1 MARSVVERWFGAIRP
16 PVWSELQEVT
26 TRARAPYPIS
36 LSRVLLAA
44 ICLVAS
50 LWIGRGLWMAAHPPP
65 LIATD
70 VEAAIDPS
78 FLAGADLERLI
89 ATYLERITHAST
101 PSDHLN
107 LGYLYLEQA
116 RLNLDPAAYAAAASS
131 FETAASLSPQD
142 PTAVLGQARA
152 ALAIHDFARAE
163 DLSSSVLRQIPT
175 RLDALA
181 VQADSRMAVGDIA
194 GGSRSLSLL
203 RAGAGTVAPVL
214 VREAELAWLEG
225 RLAQALELAEQAI
238 PDAEGNPRR
247 LAWYEGY
254 AGNMAWRAGASTAA
268 KAWAELALEHDPEA
282 IVALTLAARLAQGE
296 GDLKAAADFYERA
309 TSGVPDPELVGELG
323 DVYHRLG
330 RSEDAELQW
339 DLVDVIGTLA
349 RAEGLYDRSVA
360 RFYADHDLET
370 ERALALAQAE
380 IKVRKDPLGYDT
392 LAWTLYRAGRFE
404 EARSAV
410 EAALAGG
417 FSAAEV
423 HYHHGLILLALGDTG
438 AGRRQLERALN
449 LNPSFDLRGAEHA
462 REILAR

>member
-1 MARSVVERWFGAIRP
+1 
-16 PVWSELQEVT
+16 
-26 TRARAPYPIS
+26 
-36 LSRVLLAA
+36 
-44 ICLVAS
+44 
-50 LWIGRGLWMAAHPPP
+50 MAAHPPP

-116 RLNLDPAAYAAAASS
+116 RLNSDPAAYAAAASS

-214 VREAELAWLEG
+214 VREAELDWLEG

-349 RAEGLYDRSVA
+349 KAEGLYDRSVA

-404 EARSAV
+404 DARSAV